1 MRYLTKSYLEDL
13 TIRLCAVP
21 SVSGNAQEENRCA
34 SLIYDEVSAAGAVA
48 GERFYAEMTDCTH
61 DPLNR
66 KAVLAFLRAPNK
78 TARTVLLTGHFDVVD
93 TQVCG
98 DLSEAAFDL
107 KTYGEKLAGRELAE
121 DIRKDLEGGDW
132 LFGRGSM
139 DMKAGIALFIAA
151 IREYASDVDLN
162 VNLMLLA
169 VPDEE
174 ANSAGMRG
182 AVPRFAEFVRSE
194 KLDVIAALTGEPCFW
209 TAPSEKSAAYRPY
222 YTGTTG
228 KIMPVFLALGSEAHI
243 GCYYEGMS
251 AALMMAKIID
261 KVEGN
266 PELIAGEGRD
276 VLTPPACLS
285 MQVRRSV
292 YSVTLPERAAAYFN
306 VLTIE
311 KTPADVLQWCIKAAA
326 EAAKAVTEQLAMS
339 REAFA
344 AKGGSA
350 PEVKKVSVHSV
361 FEVREK
367 AVLKVGGAEKLREEE
382 AAFIAAQPK
391 DTDARELS
399 LRALEFLVTKAEL
412 TGPAYIVGFVP
423 PYYPARL
430 NTRKNDKEKA
440 LRRVI
445 EETVE
450 EASVLIGDNAFGLT
464 EVFGGITDL
473 SFLGFDGSRS
483 DLEALSDNMP
493 AWGAAYWLPM
503 DELLAMDVPVANMA
517 GAGRDAHKMTE
528 RLECRYSFEVA
539 PKLLA
544 RAVEKLSDPDYR

>member
-34 SLIYDEVSAAGAVA
+34 ALIYDEVSAAASAA
-48 GERFYAEMTDCTH
+48 GDRFYAEMIDCEH

-78 TARTVLLTGHFDVVD
+78 TDRTILLTGHFDVVD

-98 DLSEAAFDL
+98 DLASDAFDL
-107 KTYGEKLAGRELAE
+107 KTYGEKLARRELAE
-121 DIRKDLEGGDW
+121 DIRRDMESGDW

-151 IREYASDVDLN
+151 IREYAADENLN

-182 AVPRFAEFVRSE
+182 AVPRFAEFVREE
-194 KLDVIAALTGEPCFW
+194 KLDMIAALTGEPCFW
-209 TAPSEKSAAYRPY
+209 TAPSEKTPAYRPY

-311 KTPADVLQWCIKAAA
+311 KTPADVLDWCMNAA
-326 EAAKAVTEQLAMS
+326 EEAGEAVVAQLEKS

-344 AKGGSA
+344 GKGGSA
-350 PEVKKVSVHSV
+350 PEVKKVSVYSV
-361 FEVREK
+361 LEVREK
-367 AVLKVGGAEKLREEE
+367 AARKAGSAGKLREEE

-412 TGPAYIVGFVP
+412 SGPAYVVGFVP

-440 LRRVI
+440 LRRVV
-445 EETVE
+445 EETVA
-450 EASVLIGDNAFGLT
+450 EASEMIGDNAFGLT

-473 SFLGFDGSRS
+473 SFLGFDGSRG

-493 AWGAAYWLPM
+493 AWGDAFWLPM

-517 GAGRDAHKMTE
+517 GAGRDAHKVTE

-544 RAVEKLSDPDYR
+544 NAITKLSDPDYR